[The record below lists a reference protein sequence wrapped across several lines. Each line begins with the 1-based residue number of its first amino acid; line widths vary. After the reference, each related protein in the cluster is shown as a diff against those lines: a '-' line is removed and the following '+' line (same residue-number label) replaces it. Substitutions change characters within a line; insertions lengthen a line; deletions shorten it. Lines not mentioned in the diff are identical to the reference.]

1 MTCLFFDIFCESACS
16 GVSKISYV
24 FFLQALLGQQVPQHD
39 VEWGV
44 QNFPKIIFFDD
55 FFYFS
60 KGYLVEF
67 FENFCDTSLVQLAL
81 ASWAKSCCID
91 NF

>member
-1 MTCLFFDIFCESACS
+1 
-16 GVSKISYV
+16 V

-60 KGYLVEF
+60 KG
-67 FENFCDTSLVQLAL
+67 
-81 ASWAKSCCID
+81 
-91 NF
+91 